1 MDPLTPYISFLYFA
15 LLIYPL
21 VPAAVLGLA
30 GRLGLWYVLLAS
42 AGMIWLQYDNP
53 FSRPSAPRPVAGA
66 LAGLWHSAPQL
77 VYLLAFT
84 AFELAV
90 MLAYAAVRRRG
101 NSRWLYYL
109 AVGLALAPLALV
121 KFYPLL
127 TGQQQVFGLA
137 SSPTQA
143 LLVPGLVDTVG
154 FLGISYVTFR
164 AVDVI
169 INLRDGLIERPGVG
183 LYLAFLLFFPTLS
196 AGPIDRI
203 RRFSGDWR
211 HPRTGAEYLADM
223 DAGFYRLAQG
233 FLYKFLIAYWI
244 WIHWLLPAA
253 GQHGALG
260 LLSYMYAYSLYLFF
274 DFAGYS
280 AFAIGVS
287 RFLGVHTPENFRAPF
302 LSRNFKD
309 FWNRWFLSLSFW
321 LRDHVYMRFVL
332 GATRRKLFRNKYVA
346 SYIGYLLTMGLMGL
360 WHGPQANYLAYG
372 LYQGIMLIG
381 SDFLAR
387 WNQRRHLLPDNS
399 LTRALSV
406 LLTVNLVCFGLLIF
420 SGRLFT

>member
-1 MDPLTPYISFLYFA
+1 MAPLTPYISFLYFA
-15 LLIYPL
+15 LLLYPL
-21 VPAAVLGLA
+21 VPAALLGLT

-42 AGMIWLQYDNP
+42 AGMIWLQYDDP
-53 FSRPSAPRPVAGA
+53 FSRVPEPRHVADA
-66 LAGLWHSAPQL
+66 LAGLWHTAPQL
-77 VYLLAFT
+77 VLLLAFT
-84 AFELAV
+84 AFELVV

-109 AVGLALAPLALV
+109 AVGLALTPLALV

-143 LLVPGLVDTVG
+143 LLAPGLADAIGFVG
-154 FLGISYVTFR
+154 MSYVTFR

-169 INLRDGLIERPGVG
+169 INLRDGLIDRPGVG

-203 RRFSGDWR
+203 HRFSGDWR
-211 HPRTGAEYLADM
+211 RPRTRSEYLTDM
-223 DAGFYRLAQG
+223 DSGFYRLAQG
-233 FLYKFLIAYWI
+233 FLYKFLIADWI
-244 WIHWLLPAA
+244 WMHWLLPAA

-309 FWNRWFLSLSFW
+309 FWNRWFLTLSFW

-332 GATRRKLFRNKYVA
+332 GATRRKLFRNKYAA
-346 SYIGYLLTMGLMGL
+346 SYIGYLITMGLMGL

-372 LYQGIMLIG
+372 LYQGIMLIC
-381 SDFLAR
+381 SDYLAR
-387 WNQRRHLLPDNS
+387 WNQRRQLLPDNS